1 MARKKT
7 NLVFD
12 AVDYIRGKILSYDL
26 KPGEPISDTK
36 IALEMGEV
44 LQIKISRSPVR
55 EAFTIL
61 QSEDFIE
68 VIDGKVCVAR
78 ITERDIFE
86 ICQLRDA
93 IEQQSVIIV
102 MNNGGFSQEE
112 KELLKEKYQQLV
124 KAIEY
129 CDEEKEYQI
138 DDEFHSILVACTK
151 NKHIVGVEMRA
162 RNQMKRVRW
171 LNRVFS
177 SRRRQANLEHEAI
190 LNAILADDLEGTLQA
205 IHIHNQN
212 IMEAFQHIF
221 ETETMRKA
229 LVCLLSDS

>member
-36 IALEMGEV
+36 IALEMGDV

>member
-12 AVDYIRGKILSYDL
+12 AVDYIRGEILSYDL

>member
-1 MARKKT
+1 M
-7 NLVFD
+7 
-12 AVDYIRGKILSYDL
+12 
-26 KPGEPISDTK
+26 
-36 IALEMGEV
+36 
-44 LQIKISRSPVR
+44 
-55 EAFTIL
+55 
-61 QSEDFIE
+61 
-68 VIDGKVCVAR
+68 
-78 ITERDIFE
+78 
-86 ICQLRDA
+86 
-93 IEQQSVIIV
+93 
-102 MNNGGFSQEE
+102 
-112 KELLKEKYQQLV
+112 
-124 KAIEY
+124 
-129 CDEEKEYQI
+129 EKEYQI

>member
-205 IHIHNQN
+205 IHIHNKN

>member
-151 NKHIVGVEMRA
+151 NKHIGG
-162 RNQMKRVRW
+162 
-171 LNRVFS
+171 
-177 SRRRQANLEHEAI
+177 
-190 LNAILADDLEGTLQA
+190 ADRCHG
-205 IHIHNQN
+205 
-212 IMEAFQHIF
+212 
-221 ETETMRKA
+221 
-229 LVCLLSDS
+229 

>member
-12 AVDYIRGKILSYDL
+12 AVDYIREKILSYDL

-36 IALEMGEV
+36 IALEMGEA

-112 KELLKEKYQQLV
+112 KELLREKYQQLV
-124 KAIEY
+124 QAIE
-129 CDEEKEYQI
+129 
-138 DDEFHSILVACTK
+138 
-151 NKHIVGVEMRA
+151 
-162 RNQMKRVRW
+162 
-171 LNRVFS
+171 
-177 SRRRQANLEHEAI
+177 
-190 LNAILADDLEGTLQA
+190 
-205 IHIHNQN
+205 
-212 IMEAFQHIF
+212 
-221 ETETMRKA
+221 
-229 LVCLLSDS
+229 